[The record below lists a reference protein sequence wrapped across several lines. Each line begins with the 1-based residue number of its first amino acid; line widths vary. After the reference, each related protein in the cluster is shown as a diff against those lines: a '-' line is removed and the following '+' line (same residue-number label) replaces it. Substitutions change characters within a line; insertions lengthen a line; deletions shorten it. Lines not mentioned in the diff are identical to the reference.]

1 VQLVSAA
8 SLGRPVNVT
17 VPVIGWLSLLSAEVT
32 VAVQVAIPPFQ
43 SMLDGE
49 QIRVVVVVVVMAN
62 DWELLGPLGSFQV
75 SPVGYEA
82 VTVQVPSSP
91 GAAVYVIV
99 QEATFSEPLRVQ
111 LVSAASLGRPEKVT
125 VPEGV

>member
-49 QIRVVVVVVVMAN
+49 QIRVVVVVVVMYRVVGLLV
-62 DWELLGPLGSFQV
+62 ELAPWVV
-75 SPVGYEA
+75 SP
-82 VTVQVPSSP
+82 P
-91 GAAVYVIV
+91 
-99 QEATFSEPLRVQ
+99 
-111 LVSAASLGRPEKVT
+111 
-125 VPEGV
+125 